1 MKGKGKGYQR
11 SENKFLDEKRAG
23 AARAFYNHLHK
34 KKRNLKLRKEVV
46 ESWSADEG
54 GVSSDLFQPRRYNSK
69 ARNKSQIF
77 TQIASLTRCGGP
89 PSDRRDTLQCVRQ
102 S

>member
-23 AARAFYNHLHK
+23 AARAFYDHLHK

-46 ESWSADEG
+46 ESLSVATFFG
-54 GVSSDLFQPRRYNSK
+54 
-69 ARNKSQIF
+69 I
-77 TQIASLTRCGGP
+77 
-89 PSDRRDTLQCVRQ
+89 VRQ
-102 S
+102 KDKRTKRQKYINKKRQF